1 MDEELQAL
9 CMAKQELQK
18 AQQRLLVAI
27 DEKMKENAMVSNQL
41 LLLELHLS
49 LLSKQS
55 RHPKGDCVG
64 VFGTM

>member
-27 DEKMKENAMVSNQL
+27 DEKMGENAMVSNQL

-55 RHPKGDCVG
+55 RHPKGDRVG